1 MEIVLGSGETVTI
14 SLIQAGVSSLANQ
27 ATGYLVAGAVAQR
40 MGSDHPS
47 VCPYGTVFEAADG
60 KLLVLAVG
68 ADRQFRNLCD
78 VLGVP
83 DLGTDERFAT
93 NPQRV
98 VNRDDLIPLL
108 RERIADPAVVAS
120 RAELLSVLR
129 ANAVPVGAVND
140 MAAVFE
146 QPPAEALVVREG
158 GAGDGKALG
167 VRQVAYQRKGGPES
181 EGDCS
186 ALRRPPRYAE
196 HTREILGDVLGMG
209 AEEVEG
215 LIAGGAIV
223 AEEH

>member
-1 MEIVLGSGETVTI
+1 MTI

-93 NPQRV
+93 NPQR
-98 VNRDDLIPLL
+98 
-108 RERIADPAVVAS
+108 
-120 RAELLSVLR
+120 
-129 ANAVPVGAVND
+129 
-140 MAAVFE
+140 
-146 QPPAEALVVREG
+146 
-158 GAGDGKALG
+158 
-167 VRQVAYQRKGGPES
+167 
-181 EGDCS
+181 
-186 ALRRPPRYAE
+186 
-196 HTREILGDVLGMG
+196 
-209 AEEVEG
+209 
-215 LIAGGAIV
+215 
-223 AEEH
+223 